1 MHIDLYFYVLIVPFA
16 RYLPFSPV
24 QERWLGYCTPKACT
38 APMCECF
45 AVTTPTGSL
54 LSHVLLSTT
63 AIHQCSAAL
72 SIRTESL
79 NAPLFHPLF
88 WGRFLCRNCRPER
101 DSTYTVRTVTKCKR
115 KSKHAAQWEEQ
126 SRDLRQILDALQLF
140 HSQSCSVWFS
150 DPAVIDSQGTL
161 KID

>member
-1 MHIDLYFYVLIVPFA
+1 MHIYLYLYMLIMPFA
-16 RYLPFSPV
+16 RYLPLSLAW
-24 QERWLGYCTPKACT
+24 ERQLGYCTPKTCT

-63 AIHQCSAAL
+63 AIHQCSVAL
-72 SIRTESL
+72 SIRAERFKCS
-79 NAPLFHPLF
+79 PLSPTLLGELF
-88 WGRFLCRNCRPER
+88 VQKLQTR

-126 SRDLRQILDALQLF
+126 SRDLRQILDALRLF
-140 HSQSCSVWFS
+140 HSQSCSLWFS